1 MKKEKI
7 QTEIRHKEMQ
17 VEKQR
22 SWGKFIKNKEKIE
35 MKLDK
40 RKCRGRK
47 NINTQMDYRVDREG
61 KNEKKEREKER
72 DNQRE

>member
-1 MKKEKI
+1 
-7 QTEIRHKEMQ
+7 
-17 VEKQR
+17 
-22 SWGKFIKNKEKIE
+22 

-72 DNQRE
+72 EITRESKDEIQEKIRRIKRPKINSKHIKI